1 MKESAKQ
8 SKNLHMKF
16 TEHGV
21 CVWGN
26 INEWRH
32 NIGKSGLCLYMHCK
46 THGFLKR
53 KAERILRARSAIR
66 LDSIFRLVIFCSML
80 MIFYETS
87 GPVFQPNFCLKC
99 CRWKRPNF
107 LVCCYNR
114 ITKES
119 TEMWLES
126 SLHFGHQQERM
137 QKFFPHFSLLLVA
150 PTLFPCVCFS
160 MLLMLLVSSAQK

>member
-1 MKESAKQ
+1 MKKSAKQ
-8 SKNLHMKF
+8 RRNFHMKF
-16 TEHGV
+16 TDHGMCV
-21 CVWGN
+21 CGN

-32 NIGKSGLCLYMHCK
+32 NIGKLGLC
-46 THGFLKR
+46 GFLKR

-66 LDSIFRLVIFCSML
+66 LDSIFRLVLFCSVL
-80 MIFYETS
+80 MIFHETS

-126 SLHFGHQQERM
+126 SLHFWHQQERM